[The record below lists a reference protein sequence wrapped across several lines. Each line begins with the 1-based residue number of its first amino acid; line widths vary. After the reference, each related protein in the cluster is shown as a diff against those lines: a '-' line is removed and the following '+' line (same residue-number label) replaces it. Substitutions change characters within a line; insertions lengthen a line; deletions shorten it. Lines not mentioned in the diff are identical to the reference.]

1 MKAYRFDIV
10 VIAEE
15 INDKMTL
22 KEIFNNNIISIDYKE
37 VQLKDKYKK
46 LLEKKN
52 ARIE

>member
-22 KEIFNNNIISIDYKE
+22 KEIFKNNII
-37 VQLKDKYKK
+37 QLIIKK
-46 LLEKKN
+46 FN
-52 ARIE
+52 